1 MGRLKTLPP
10 RLKPAGSRL
19 ALAPT
24 PSERRITGRR
34 LQVRRLRIW
43 SADPTCR
50 DCSAVTRYPDGFE
63 LDHEVALT
71 NGGEDTDENCRVR
84 CIECHR
90 AKTRADLAWAGRS
103 VPRR

>member
-24 PSERRITGRR
+24 PSDRRITGRQ
-34 LQVRRLRIW
+34 LQARRLRIW
-43 SADPTCR
+43 AADPRCS
-50 DCSAVTRYPDGFE
+50 DCNQETRYPDGFE
-63 LDHEVALT
+63 LDHEVALV
-71 NGGEDTDENCRVR
+71 NGGQDTDENSRVR
-84 CIECHR
+84 CIECHK
-90 AKTRADLAWAGRS
+90 AKTRADLRQAGCV